1 MKITLNNT
9 LAKKGKS
16 QYWLAHETGI
26 AASTINK
33 LCNGKTSSIQ
43 FDVLQKI
50 CIALDCNVNDV
61 IEKDD
66 IVNPLY
72 FTNEKSDT
80 SK

>member
-1 MKITLNNT
+1 MKITLNDT
-9 LAKKGKS
+9 LQKKGRS

-33 LCNGKTSSIQ
+33 LCNNKTTSIQ

-50 CIALDCNVNDV
+50 CNALECNVNDV
-61 IEKDD
+61 IEVEN
-66 IVNPLY
+66 IINPLY
-72 FTNEKSDT
+72 FNNKSDT

>member
-9 LAKKGKS
+9 LKEKGHS
-16 QYWLAHETGI
+16 QYWLAQTTGI
-26 AASTINK
+26 ATSTINN

-50 CIALDCNVNDV
+50 CDALDCNVNNV
-61 IEKDD
+61 IEHDSIISPIEIINKND
-66 IVNPLY
+66 
-72 FTNEKSDT
+72 TT